1 MKELKLKNP
10 IKINGELV
18 EVVTYDANEI
28 DGTLFAQAEAK
39 RRENGGTAAA
49 FATEVDFGMHQ
60 YLGYAAIIA
69 VNPSYSFED
78 MLRLKGRDVME
89 VVQIGR
95 NFTLKLD
102 EESQQ
107 KDSAEPTETM
117 PESTTPAQQ
126 NSKKSE

>member
-28 DGTLFAQAEAK
+28 DGILFATAEAK
-39 RRENGGTAAA
+39 RRQNGGTAAA
-49 FATEVDFGMHQ
+49 FATEIDFGMHL

-78 MLRLKGRDVME
+78 MERLKGRDVME

-102 EESQQ
+102 EEQPAN
-107 KDSAEPTETM
+107 DSDAPTETM

-126 NSKKSE
+126 SSKKSK